1 MRRCLIAMLAVF
13 FLSLGVCLTSFF
25 VMRHVAEEME
35 GVRTEVL
42 RLIEG
47 DEIGRAKER
56 LTQMAGIWRGHEQ
69 LLEAISPHETL
80 HAVTGYI
87 IEAHANLDA
96 RDMDDFNRSMRL
108 LGEAIEHLYL
118 EERLRIENIL

>member
-1 MRRCLIAMLAVF
+1 MKRCLIAMLTVF
-13 FLSLGVCLTSFF
+13 ALSLGVCLASFF
-25 VMRHVAEEME
+25 VIRHVAEEME

-47 DEIGRAKER
+47 DETERAKER
-56 LTQMAGIWRGHEQ
+56 LTQMAGIWRDHER

-80 HAVTGYI
+80 HSVTGLI

-96 RDMDDFNRSMRL
+96 RDMDDFNRSMLL